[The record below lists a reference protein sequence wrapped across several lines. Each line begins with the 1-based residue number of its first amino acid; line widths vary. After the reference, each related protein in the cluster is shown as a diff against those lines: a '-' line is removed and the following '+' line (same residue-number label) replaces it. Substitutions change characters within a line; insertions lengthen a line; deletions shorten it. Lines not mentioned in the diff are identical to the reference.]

1 MTHSYLKSS
10 FMFEKMKKE
19 YNKKLN
25 PTLMQFLFNKKLI
38 EFFLEY
44 NNNHIENKSK
54 AIDQILLLKLKN
66 CQNEQ
71 NKTDENVFE
80 SKLYLFVKLIKK
92 IKLI

>member
-1 MTHSYLKSS
+1 
-10 FMFEKMKKE
+10 MFEKMKKE

-54 AIDQILLLKLKN
+54 EIDQILLLKLKN